1 MLLFALVAGLICGG
15 IVAYQDDGDITRN
28 HTYAMADQFEA
39 DLEQLKKEA
48 GL

>member
-1 MLLFALVAGLICGG
+1 
-15 IVAYQDDGDITRN
+15 VAYQENGDIIRN